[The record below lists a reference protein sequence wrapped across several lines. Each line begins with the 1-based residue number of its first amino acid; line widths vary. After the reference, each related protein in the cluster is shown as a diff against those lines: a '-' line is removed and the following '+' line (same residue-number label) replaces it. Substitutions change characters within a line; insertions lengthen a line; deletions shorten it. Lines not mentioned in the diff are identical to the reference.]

1 MQESAYRH
9 VNNLINLYGP
19 IKVTQESF
27 WRRVRRAEC
36 RVTTANELSC
46 EGRISETR
54 LEKIRKGAL
63 NNVLKCFQNPDLI
76 AADLFVNGDPRGYA
90 LKLKLEDRRVD
101 LYTDWGGYGIVAP
114 EPNANL

>member
-54 LEKIRKGAL
+54 LEKSERAL
-63 NNVLKCFQNPDLI
+63 SIASLNVSRIQTLSPLTYSSMAIQE
-76 AADLFVNGDPRGYA
+76 AMH
-90 LKLKLEDRRVD
+90 
-101 LYTDWGGYGIVAP
+101 
-114 EPNANL
+114 